1 MEEFFFFFS
10 PSVCLIKLAL
20 CSHVHLNL
28 EPRANW
34 GGRYLGLGA
43 AGSGDVQITQFGRRK
58 G

>member
-1 MEEFFFFFS
+1 MEDFFFS

-43 AGSGDVQITQFGRRK
+43 AGSGDVQIIQFSRRK